1 MEKLLKI
8 TELAELLNINKFALY
23 NMVYANKIP
32 YVKIG
37 KTNRS
42 IRFDIKKINAW
53 LDKNSCD
60 TILNRK

>member
-42 IRFDIKKINAW
+42 IRFDIKKITAW